1 MSSDAE
7 DMAVRTRVIV
17 RLVPKKRMVTKDYR
31 KGVYDRVRKRAL
43 DPGARL
49 EGESGP
55 ALEPGI
61 G

>member
-1 MSSDAE
+1 
-7 DMAVRTRVIV
+7 MAVRTRVIV
-17 RLVPKKRMVTKDYR
+17 RLVPKKRMVTKDYQ
-31 KGVYDRVRKRAL
+31 KGVYDRVRNRAL